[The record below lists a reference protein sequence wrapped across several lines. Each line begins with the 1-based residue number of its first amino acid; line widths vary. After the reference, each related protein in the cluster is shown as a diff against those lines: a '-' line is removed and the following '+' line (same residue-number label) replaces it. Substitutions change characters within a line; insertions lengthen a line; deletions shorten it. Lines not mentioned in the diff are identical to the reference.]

1 MSDPIGALVTWF
13 TTAPGNPAGEHVYG
27 EELPGAVLDAMPDR
41 VLLIEGSGG
50 VSLTGAS
57 KVDADTQR
65 IDLKAFARTKRD
77 ANQLL
82 AWAERRL
89 MSIERAT
96 IAGTLIHYA
105 NRAGGFA
112 AARDRDGQWPMA
124 FQSFQIFYAL

>member
-1 MSDPIGALVTWF
+1 MSDPIGALVAWMSSD
-13 TTAPGNPAGEHVYG
+13 PDNQAGDHIYG
-27 EELPGAVLDAMPDR
+27 EELPADVVADMPAR

-50 VSLTGAS
+50 VSMTGAS
-57 KVDADTQR
+57 KVAADTQR
-65 IDLKAFARTKRD
+65 IDLKAYGATKRD

-82 AWAERRL
+82 SWAERRI

-96 IAGTLIHYA
+96 LAGTLIHYA